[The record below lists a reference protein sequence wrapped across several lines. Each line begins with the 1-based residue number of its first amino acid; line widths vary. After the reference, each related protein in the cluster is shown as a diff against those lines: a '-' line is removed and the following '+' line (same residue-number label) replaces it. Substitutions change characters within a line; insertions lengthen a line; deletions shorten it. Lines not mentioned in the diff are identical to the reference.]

1 MMIMGWG
8 RRRLPGLVSAGL
20 LGSLA
25 LAGCGSEVEGAA
37 APSSPSGSRS
47 SAAGASTGALDGAE
61 DLSAGLLPAEAFG
74 PGAQVTPVTAD
85 QLEQQQA
92 QLGGLGGLG
101 GLRDVTITPEA
112 CAPGVKS
119 IQPGLDD
126 VTGLGAQTATVGA
139 TTTVEILA
147 AGAGIAAGVED
158 LASTAETCPRATIT
172 APEIGTADI
181 TFTALDVPALGDG
194 SAGISMTLSLSGP
207 DGQPITVPLLLGMVR
222 DGDRLVS
229 LTQADAAGN
238 ADPAAFT
245 ALLQGAFEQQA
256 ATLD

>member
-1 MMIMGWG
+1 MG
-8 RRRLPGLVSAGL
+8 AGL

-25 LAGCGSEVEGAA
+25 LAGCGAEVEGVASPSSSA
-37 APSSPSGSRS
+37 SSPS
-47 SAAGASTGALDGAE
+47 SAASSSTGALDGAG

-74 PGAQVTPVTAD
+74 PGAQVAPVTAD
-85 QLEQQQA
+85 QLRQQQGR
-92 QLGGLGGLG
+92 LGGLQ
-101 GLRDVTITPEA
+101 DVTITPEA

-126 VTGLGAQTATVGA
+126 IAGLGAQTATVG
-139 TTTVEILA
+139 TSTTVEVLA
-147 AGAGIAAGVED
+147 SGEGVGAGVDD
-158 LASTAETCPRATIT
+158 LSSTAETCPQATIT
-172 APEIGTADI
+172 APEIGTADM

-194 SAGISMTLSLSGP
+194 SAGISMTLSITGP
-207 DGQPITVPLLLGMVR
+207 DGQPFTLPMLLGMVR

-229 LTQADAAGN
+229 LTQVDAAGG

-245 ALLQGAFEQQA
+245 ALLQQAFEQQA

>member
-1 MMIMGWG
+1 M
-8 RRRLPGLVSAGL
+8 PGLVSAGL
-20 LGSLA
+20 LASLA

-37 APSSPSGSRS
+37 SPSSAPSSPS
-47 SAAGASTGALDGAE
+47 SAAGSSTGVLEGAE

-85 QLEQQQA
+85 QLEQQQG
-92 QLGGLGGLG
+92 QLGGLG

-126 VTGLGAQTATVGA
+126 VAGLGAQTATAGA

-147 AGAGIAAGVED
+147 SGEGIAAGVED
-158 LASTAETCPRATIT
+158 LASTAETCPQATIA
-172 APEIGTADI
+172 APEIGTADV
-181 TFTALDVPALGDG
+181 TFTALDVPALGDA
-194 SAGISMTLSLSGP
+194 SAGISLTLSITGP
-207 DGQPITVPLLLGMVR
+207 DGQPFTLPMLLGMVR

-229 LTQADAAGN
+229 LTQVDAAGG

-245 ALLQGAFEQQA
+245 ALLQQAFEQQA